1 MSTLA
6 HLRDSGDRI
15 ILYCAALRR
24 DLNRWCNTSWEPGL
38 DQMIQYFGLDFEIH
52 ADRARFLAMFE
63 CPNCGAPAYTLTY
76 MVNASGMMHDMG
88 SHNHGRP
95 DPIETARIRAELEQG
110 RAIAEMHQANAD
122 AMRQEALA
130 AEKARKKLQ
139 RDLETGRQIIGPP
152 NPWKYRKGPKPP
164 MRG

>member
-76 MVNASGMMHDMG
+76 AVNASGMMHDMG
-88 SHNHGRP
+88 SHNHGAP
-95 DPIETARIRAELEQG
+95 NPVEMAKIMAEYAQGSAMAEAHRANVD
-110 RAIAEMHQANAD
+110 R
-122 AMRQEALA
+122 MRQEALA

-152 NPWKYRKGPKPP
+152 NPWAGRKKG
-164 MRG
+164 RWL